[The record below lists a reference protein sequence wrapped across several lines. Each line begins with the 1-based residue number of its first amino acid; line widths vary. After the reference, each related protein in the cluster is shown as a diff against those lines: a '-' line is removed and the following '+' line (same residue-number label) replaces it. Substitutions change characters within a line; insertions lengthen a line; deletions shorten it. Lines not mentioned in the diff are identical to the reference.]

1 MIVVLLKEIAE
12 VATFLYK
19 QIKESG
25 VNFADIKWPWKKT
38 QPTPLPPANPAPPGS
53 PIINIVGTT
62 ALMNVPVFQPVLP
75 SVTVFVPAVPAFTIP
90 ANTTGMTGTEF
101 GNAILKLAPDQTRE
115 DAIYDACLKG
125 NLPDFMRNG
134 QPVTVT
140 VGTNKLTYWV
150 LPDVLCIG
158 TNDDYLRTP
167 LNPLTAKK
175 VGDLFGAALPTKK
188 MSQQIWASAPVK
200 LAPIPNGPPYD
211 ETMQTSAT
219 MIAHNTKIQKVLPS
233 NAPGHIVTGHKKD
246 VVYCTHLLQDSSR
259 VAIYGWFY
267 PTGQAIQ
274 GLNPVSHDKL
284 YKDYSHGIRMVNR
297 SMLLNGTVIDYFD
310 LLKDP
315 AHTSLISDEGAYDAS
330 HIYIV

>member
-1 MIVVLLKEIAE
+1 M
-12 VATFLYK
+12 
-19 QIKESG
+19 
-25 VNFADIKWPWKKT
+25 
-38 QPTPLPPANPAPPGS
+38 PPANPAPAGS
-53 PIINIVGTT
+53 PIINVVGT
-62 ALMNVPVFQPVLP
+62 VGQ
-75 SVTVFVPAVPAFTIP
+75 SIPAFTIP
-90 ANTTGMTGTEF
+90 ANTTGVSGTDF

-140 VGTNKLTYWV
+140 VGANKLTYWV

-158 TNDDYLRTP
+158 TNNDYMRTP

-188 MSQQIWASAPVK
+188 MSQQIWAAAPVK
-200 LAPIPNGPPYD
+200 LTPIPNGPPYD

-219 MIAHNTKIQKVLPS
+219 MIAHNTKIQAVMP
-233 NAPGHIVTGHKKD
+233 ATAAGHIVTGHKKD
-246 VVYCTHLLQDSSR
+246 VVLSKQLLNY
-259 VAIYGWFY
+259 VGNVCIYGWFY
-267 PTGQAIQ
+267 TTGQAIQ
-274 GLNPVSHDKL
+274 GLNPVSHNKL

-297 SMLLNGTVIDYFD
+297 SMLLNGATIDYFD

-315 AHTSLISDEGAYDAS
+315 TNASLISDEGAYDAS
-330 HIYIV
+330 HIYSA